1 MQWALGQIEN
11 FVVIVI
17 VIFVILTI
25 MKILKFIGVL
35 RLFERLLQPVLPLF
49 GMSEKAA
56 PLTVVGMVMG
66 ISYGG
71 ALIIREASSGK
82 LGKNEVFFS
91 LALMGLSHALVED
104 TLLMFALGA
113 HLGGILVG
121 RVVFSLLV
129 IYLLALIINKGKQ

>member
-1 MQWALGQIEN
+1 
-11 FVVIVI
+11 
-17 VIFVILTI
+17 